1 MYQLNE
7 KIRDLKPYDPIQGSY
22 RVRLDANESF
32 LPLPP
37 AILEEAQALLSTIDF
52 NRYPDPAAGE
62 LCAAFAACYG
72 VSPELVVAG
81 NGSDE
86 LITVLFEAFLQ
97 KGEAFATLEPDFSMY
112 AFNGHLHEARHIPL
126 QKGPDFRLDIDKLI
140 ETCHN
145 EEVKLLI
152 FSNPCNPTSL
162 VCPRE
167 DLRRLITSLPNTLVV
182 LDEAYMDFSDQSML
196 PEVERFDN
204 LIILRTC
211 SKAFGMAALRLGFAV
226 CQKPL
231 ADALRAVKSPYNVN
245 SLSQAVGAAVLR
257 HREELQAARKT
268 ILASCRELRAGL
280 ERQARQYP
288 RPLHPPARRD
298 QLRRPVHARWGS
310 PPPLFAGARG
320 GHPLYRGP
328 GAHHLRHTGG
338 KPHPAHRAG
347 SLLEP
352 REDVIP

>member
-37 AILEEAQALLSTIDF
+37 AILEEAKALLSTIDF

-97 KGEAFATLEPDFSMY
+97 KGDAFATLEPDFSMY
-112 AFNGHLHEARHIPL
+112 AFNGHLHEARHVPL
-126 QKGPDFRLDIDKLI
+126 QKDPDFRLDIDKLT
-140 ETCHN
+140 ETCQN
-145 EEVKLLI
+145 EGVKLLI

-167 DLRRLITSLPNTLVV
+167 DLRRLITALPDTLVV

-226 CQKPL
+226 CQKSL

-257 HREELQAARKT
+257 HQEELQAARKT

-288 RPLHPPARRD
+288 GRFTLLPGETNFAALSMPDGEAL
-298 QLRRPVHARWGS
+298 LRFLRE
-310 PPPLFAGARG
+310 RG
-320 GHPLYRGP
+320 VAIRY
-328 GAHHLRHTGG
+328 TGG
-338 KPHPAHRAG
+338 LVRITCGTPEENRI
-347 SLLEP
+347 LLTELEAYWN
-352 REDVIP
+352 RERT